1 MTDFTP
7 ITALVGGGLIG
18 VAAVMLMAF
27 NGRVAGISGITSSV
41 LTPWS
46 AAGDLGWRIAFIAG
60 LLAAPVL
67 AQIFFGGVQQTV
79 SGNVPV
85 MIIAGL
91 LVGFGSVFGNGCTSG
106 HGVCGLSRLSVRS
119 LVATATFML
128 VAIATVT
135 ITRHT
140 IGGL

>member
-7 ITALVGGGLIG
+7 ISALVGGGLIG
-18 VAAVMLMAF
+18 AAAVLLMAF
-27 NGRVAGISGITSSV
+27 NGRVAGISGITGSV

-46 AAGDLGWRIAFIAG
+46 AAGDLAWRIAFIVG

-67 AQIFFGGVQQTV
+67 AQVFFGGVTQTV
-79 SGNVPV
+79 SSNVPI
-85 MIIAGL
+85 MIVAGL

-119 LVATATFML
+119 LVATLTFMV

-135 ITRHT
+135 ITRHG

>member
-7 ITALVGGGLIG
+7 ISALLGGGLIG
-18 VAAVMLMAF
+18 AAAVLLMAF
-27 NGRVAGISGITSSV
+27 NGRVAGISGIAGSV
-41 LTPWS
+41 LTPRS
-46 AAGDLGWRIAFIAG
+46 AAGDLGWRIAFIVG

-67 AQIFFGGVQQTV
+67 AQLFFGGVTQTV
-79 SGNVPV
+79 SSNIPV

-119 LVATATFML
+119 LVATATFMV

-135 ITRHT
+135 TVRHA

>member
-18 VAAVMLMAF
+18 AAAVLLMAF

-46 AAGDLGWRIAFIAG
+46 AAGDLGWRIAFIVG

-67 AQIFFGGVQQTV
+67 AQMFFGGVSQTV

-106 HGVCGLSRLSVRS
+106 HGVCGLSRLSMRS
-119 LVATATFML
+119 LVATATFMV

-135 ITRHT
+135 ITRHA